1 MKAKSGLKVAG
12 KLTLLICCL
21 YFFICSLSFLSDSFR
36 MVGGRSLGAF
46 FKNSDLLNNP
56 IVGVMIGVLVTVLVQ
71 SSSTSTSIIVG
82 LVAANVPVK
91 TAIPMIMGANI
102 GTSVTNTIVS
112 FTQMQDRDEF
122 RRAFACAT
130 VHDMFNWLTVILI
143 VIVES
148 ATGFLE
154 TITAAMVTSL
164 GDTSGNQKPPDFLK
178 VLTNPFTKAIVKL
191 DKKVLKGWAINDPK
205 YREANIT
212 IIKSC
217 KEDDSCFLF
226 NMLGPQGADIGDTSA
241 GVILLVVSLVML
253 CGCLMGMVKL
263 LNSLLGDKV
272 KEAIKEGVNKDIP
285 IYGLGWLTGYLAM
298 LVGAILTVL
307 VQSSSVFTSTLTPLA
322 GAGLVSL
329 ERAYPLT
336 LGSNIGTTSTSLLA
350 AMAAGGAHAQDSV
363 QIALVH
369 LMFNIIGIAIFYP
382 IPFMRWPISLA
393 QTLGDTTAK
402 YRWFALVYLF
412 GMFLVF
418 PGFIFLLSLAGPIV
432 IYVVFVPIA
441 ALLLLI
447 TMVNLL
453 QRKNPKLL
461 PAKLQNWEFLPEP
474 VRSLEPVDR
483 LVVSCLT
490 RWRKHKQGDIENDR
504 WGSSGS
510 GSGSGGGGGISSGS
524 GVAKTNNAFEAD
536 LTPV

>member
-241 GVILLVVSLVML
+241 GVILLVVSLAML

-298 LVGAILTVL
+298 LVGAVLTVL

-393 QTLGDTTAK
+393 QTLGDATAK

-432 IYVVFVPIA
+432 IYVVFVPVA
-441 ALLLLI
+441 ALLLLVTI
-447 TMVNLL
+447 VNLL
-453 QRKNPKLL
+453 QRRKPKLL
-461 PAKLQNWEFLPEP
+461 PTKLQTWEFLPEL

-490 RWRKHKQGDIENDR
+490 RWRKHKQGEGDIENDR
-504 WGSSGS
+504 WGD
-510 GSGSGGGGGISSGS
+510 S
-524 GVAKTNNAFEAD
+524 GVAKTNEAFETD
-536 LTPV
+536 QKPV

>member
-1 MKAKSGLKVAG
+1 MGITWEGRRKEGGTLIEVSLGSLWKLPKTFAMKAKSGLKVSG
-12 KLTLLICCL
+12 KLTLLIACL
-21 YFFICSLSFLSDSFR
+21 HFFICSLSFLSDSFR

-91 TAIPMIMGANI
+91 TAIPMILGANI
-102 GTSVTNTIVS
+102 GTSVT

-130 VHDMFNWLTVILI
+130 VHDMFNWLTVII
-143 VIVES
+143 MVIVES

-154 TITAAMVTSL
+154 TITSAMVASL

-191 DKKVLKGWAINDPK
+191 DKKVLKGWAVNDPK
-205 YREANIT
+205 YRLANVT
-212 IIKSC
+212 IIQSC

-226 NMLGPQGADIGDTSA
+226 NMLGPQGANIGDTGA
-241 GVILLVVSLVML
+241 GVILLVVSLFML

-263 LNSLLGDKV
+263 LNSLLGEKV
-272 KEAIKEGVNKDIP
+272 KEAIKDGVNKDIP
-285 IYGLGWLTGYLAM
+285 IKGLGWLTGYLAM

-350 AMAAGGAHAQDSV
+350 AMAAGGEHAKESV

-369 LMFNIIGIAIFYP
+369 LMFNIIGIALFYP
-382 IPFMRWPISLA
+382 LPFMRWPISLA
-393 QTLGDTTAK
+393 QVSTL
-402 YRWFALVYLF
+402 L
-412 GMFLVF
+412 
-418 PGFIFLLSLAGPIV
+418 
-432 IYVVFVPIA
+432 
-441 ALLLLI
+441 
-447 TMVNLL
+447 
-453 QRKNPKLL
+453 
-461 PAKLQNWEFLPEP
+461 
-474 VRSLEPVDR
+474 
-483 LVVSCLT
+483 
-490 RWRKHKQGDIENDR
+490 
-504 WGSSGS
+504 
-510 GSGSGGGGGISSGS
+510 
-524 GVAKTNNAFEAD
+524 
-536 LTPV
+536 

>member
-12 KLTLLICCL
+12 KLTLLVACL

-91 TAIPMIMGANI
+91 TAIPMILGANI

-130 VHDMFNWLTVILI
+130 VHDMFNWLTVII
-143 VIVES
+143 MVIVES

-154 TITAAMVTSL
+154 TITAAMVASL

-191 DKKVLKGWAINDPK
+191 DKKVLKGWAVNDPK
-205 YREANIT
+205 YSEANIT

-226 NMLGPQGADIGDTSA
+226 NMLGPQGADIGDTGA
-241 GVILLVVSLVML
+241 GVILLVISLFML

-263 LNSLLGDKV
+263 LNSLLGEKV
-272 KEAIKEGVNKDIP
+272 KEAIKDGVNKDIP
-285 IYGLGWLTGYLAM
+285 IKGLGWLTGYLAM

-382 IPFMRWPISLA
+382 VPFMRWPISLA
-393 QTLGDTTAK
+393 QTLGETTAK

-447 TMVNLL
+447 TIVNLL
-453 QRKNPKLL
+453 QKKRPKLL

-474 VRSLEPVDR
+474 VRSLDPVDR
-483 LVVSCLT
+483 MIVSCLT
-490 RWRKHKQGDIENDR
+490 RWRTHKQGDIESDR
-504 WGSSGS
+504 WGGGS
-510 GSGSGGGGGISSGS
+510 CDKGATRWEGGEG
-524 GVAKTNNAFEAD
+524 AKTNKAFEAD
-536 LTPV
+536 QTPV